1 MVTTPL
7 RGFNVTTTLDG
18 GWISGWE
25 VEVVE
30 LDVDEVVV
38 SVVVVDET
46 VVVDVWVGPEP
57 EVDEE
62 VDDVDEPESSSVVDE
77 PGIVVL
83 VVDVEVDEAR
93 PVFS

>member
-62 VDDVDEPESSSVVDE
+62 VDDVDEP
-77 PGIVVL
+77 GIVVL